1 MLLTRDGWLLSIKY
15 ESLAWLSTADGV
27 ILIKAA
33 SSVVTASC
41 DLAAAQNL
49 KDEIVFF
56 LFFTYLNG

>member
-1 MLLTRDGWLLSIKY
+1 MLLTRGGWLLSIKY

-27 ILIKAA
+27 
-33 SSVVTASC
+33 VTAPC